1 MTIMKTKSDIIIKV
15 LSLGIGLAV
24 GIVLIAK
31 VFFEL
36 SYDSFYKDIDRVYNI
51 NTWISMQGNEKD
63 YGQVSGAVAVGF
75 MEEVPGVEAGT
86 RTTYVFNG
94 DTYLDEEG
102 NKLKATLVCADTCF
116 FKVFDRPILAGD
128 PVKALGKWGSVMV
141 SRSFA
146 EKIADQVG
154 NDGSVTPDQVGN
166 DGNVTPDQVGNDG
179 SVTPDQVG
187 NDGSVTPDQVGND
200 GSVTPDLIGGLS
212 SIIGK
217 QLANED
223 MPGLKMTIEGVFED
237 FPKNGSLSY
246 DILLSMDTYGKQSTD
261 NWNGNDRYKG
271 YVKLMPGVDPNT
283 LADAIRKMQEAH
295 QPLEQIEAQGTSF
308 KYFLKSFS
316 KMHTSAPEV
325 RQQVVLLSIVAALLI
340 LISLLNYILIVISSM
355 VKRSKEVG
363 VRKCYGA
370 EGKHIYGML
379 TKEALLHIVLSL
391 VLAAIIIFAG
401 RSIVE
406 NLLGVPFTTLLVP
419 QSMVAIGAVI
429 LFVLI
434 ISIVVPAELYQRI
447 PVYAALKNYTENSRN
462 WKLGLLGVQVLIN
475 VFLVVMMLVIGRQY
489 QVVTHADTG
498 YDYDNLYYI
507 SLFDGNRQAVTRAV
521 RALESLP
528 EVSGVATAY
537 NLPFNGSNGDNVY
550 LPDDDR
556 ELFNIAD
563 QYECSDGFYELMG
576 IEFLEGR
583 APRDSSEIVVDE
595 KFVKKMAEFTDWS
608 DGAVGKQVFITGHDR
623 SRDSQRSYF
632 TISGVYKSYII
643 GNLTGVD
650 QRPSALFYGEIG
662 SMSSWMPHVLFK
674 MADQVGHDVMTG
686 SEHNVMTGSDR
697 SSLGKVKAT
706 LEQALEG
713 REINIVSYEEQMRA
727 AYDDSKKMR
736 NTMALGAVFSLLI
749 ALLGLIGFIKD
760 ESLRRSKEMAVRK
773 INGATTRN
781 ILGVFSMDIMKL
793 SIAAAL
799 IACIGAFF
807 VARRWLEQ
815 FAEKVSLNPLY
826 FIGGTLLVLA
836 IVLGVVVLNC
846 LRIARAN
853 PVDSLKNE

>member
-1 MTIMKTKSDIIIKV
+1 MKHNSDILIKV

-36 SYDSFYKDIDRVYNI
+36 SYDSFYKDIGRVYNI

-94 DTYLDEEG
+94 DTYLDEDG
-102 NKLKATLVCADTCF
+102 NKLSATLVCADTCF

-128 PVKALGKWGSVMV
+128 PAKALGNWGSVMV

-146 EKIADQVG
+146 EKILRSAQD
-154 NDGSVTPDQVGN
+154 DISSV
-166 DGNVTPDQVGNDG
+166 
-179 SVTPDQVG
+179 
-187 NDGSVTPDQVGND
+187 
-200 GSVTPDLIGGLS
+200 
-212 SIIGK
+212 IGK
-217 QLANED
+217 QIANED
-223 MPGLKMTIEGVFED
+223 MDGLKMTVEGVFED
-237 FPKNGSLSY
+237 FPENGSLDY
-246 DILLSMDTYGKQSTD
+246 DILLSMETYGKQSTD

-283 LADAIRKMQEAH
+283 LSDAIRKMQEAH
-295 QPLEQIEAQGTSF
+295 QPLAQIEAQGTSL
-308 KYFLKSFS
+308 KYFLKPFS

-325 RQQVVLLSIVAALLI
+325 RQQVVLLSIVAVLLI

-391 VLAAIIIFAG
+391 ALAAIIIFAG

-406 NLLGVPFTTLLVP
+406 NLIGVPFTTLLVP
-419 QSMVAIGAVI
+419 QSLVAIGAVI

-462 WKLGLLGVQVLIN
+462 WKLSLLGVQVLVN
-475 VFLVVMMLVIGRQY
+475 VFLVVMMLIIGRQY
-489 QVVTHADTG
+489 QKVLHADTG
-498 YDYDNLYYI
+498 YDYDNLCYV
-507 SLFDGNRQAVTRAV
+507 SLFDGDRQAVTRAV
-521 RALESLP
+521 SALEGLP

-537 NLPFNGSNGDNVY
+537 NLPFQGSNGDNVY
-550 LPDDDR
+550 LPDDNRD
-556 ELFNIAD
+556 LFNIAD
-563 QYECSDGFYELMG
+563 QYECSDGFYDLMG

-595 KFVKKMAEFTDWS
+595 KFVAKMAEFTDWS
-608 DGAVGKQVFITGHDR
+608 DGAVGKQVFITGHER
-623 SRDSQRSYF
+623 SRDAEQSYF
-632 TISGVYKSYII
+632 TIAGVYKSYII

-650 QRPSALFYGEIG
+650 PRPSALFYGEIG

-674 MADQVGHDVMTG
+674 VQPA
-686 SEHNVMTGSDR
+686 SLDR
-697 SSLGKVKAT
+697 VKEALGK
-706 LEQALEG
+706 ALEG
-713 REINIVSYEEQMRA
+713 REINIISYEEQMRA
-727 AYDDSKKMR
+727 AYDDSRKMR
-736 NTMALGAVFSLLI
+736 NTMAIGSVFSLLI

-773 INGATTRN
+773 INGATTRD
-781 ILGVFSMDIMKL
+781 ILGVFATDIMKL
-793 SIAAAL
+793 SAVMAV
-799 IACIGAFF
+799 IACVAAYF
-807 VARRWLEQ
+807 VAHKWLEQ

-826 FIGGTLLVLA
+826 FIGGAALVLT

-853 PVDSLKNE
+853 PVESLKNE

>member
-1 MTIMKTKSDIIIKV
+1 MKTKSDILIKV

-36 SYDSFYKDIDRVYNI
+36 SYDSFYKDIDRVYTI

-94 DTYLDEEG
+94 DIYLDEDG
-102 NKLKATLVCADTCF
+102 NKLSGTLVCADTCF

-128 PVKALGKWGSVMV
+128 PVKVLDKWGSVMV
-141 SRSFA
+141 NQSFA
-146 EKIADQVG
+146 EKM
-154 NDGSVTPDQVGN
+154 
-166 DGNVTPDQVGNDG
+166 
-179 SVTPDQVG
+179 
-187 NDGSVTPDQVGND
+187 
-200 GSVTPDLIGGLS
+200 GGVQEC
-212 SIIGK
+212 IGK
-217 QLANED
+217 QIANAD
-223 MPGLKMTIEGVFED
+223 MDGLKLTIDGVFED
-237 FPKNGSLSY
+237 FPKNGSLDY

-283 LADAIRKMQEAH
+283 LTDAIRKMQEAH
-295 QPLEQIEAQGTSF
+295 QPLEQIEAQGSTF
-308 KYFLKSFS
+308 RYFLKSFS
-316 KMHTSAPEV
+316 KMHTSDPQI
-325 RQQVVLLSIVAALLI
+325 RQQIILLSIVAALLI
-340 LISLLNYILIVISSM
+340 LISLLNYILIVISSL

-379 TKEALLHIVLSL
+379 TQEASIHILLSL
-391 VLAAIIIFAG
+391 VLAAVIIFAG
-401 RSIVE
+401 CSTVE
-406 NLLGVPFTTLLVP
+406 NLLGVPFRTLLVP
-419 QSMVAIGAVI
+419 QSIVAIVAVI
-429 LFVLI
+429 LLVLI

-462 WKLGLLGVQVLIN
+462 WKLGLLGIQVLIN
-475 VFLVVMMLVIGRQY
+475 VFLVVMMLIIGRQY
-489 QVVTHADTG
+489 QKVSHADTG

-507 SLFDGNRQAVTRAV
+507 SLFDGDRQAVTRAV
-521 RALESLP
+521 GVLESLP
-528 EVSGVATAY
+528 EVTGVGAAY
-537 NLPFNGSNGDNVY
+537 NLPFQGSNGDNVY

-563 QYECSDGFYELMG
+563 QYECSEGFYDLMG

-595 KFVKKMAEFTDWS
+595 KFVKKIAEFTDWS

-623 SRDSQRSYF
+623 SRDSERSYF
-632 TISGVYKSYII
+632 TISGVYKSYLI

-650 QRPSALFYGEIG
+650 PRPSALFYGEIG
-662 SMSSWMPHVLFK
+662 SMSSWMPHILFK
-674 MADQVGHDVMTG
+674 VRP
-686 SEHNVMTGSDR
+686 E
-697 SSLGKVKAT
+697 
-706 LEQALEG
+706 ALEKVHG
-713 REINIVSYEEQMRA
+713 ALNEALPDKEIIIVSYEEEMRA
-727 AYDDSKKMR
+727 AYANSKKMR

-773 INGATTRN
+773 INGATTQD
-781 ILGVFSMDIMKL
+781 ILGSFAQDIMKL
-793 SIAAAL
+793 STVMAI
-799 IACIGAFF
+799 IACIAVFF
-807 VARRWLEQ
+807 VAHKWLEQ
-815 FAEKVSLNPLY
+815 FAEKISLNPLY
-826 FIGGTLLVLA
+826 FFSGAALVLL

-846 LRIARAN
+846 LNIARAN
-853 PVDSLKNE
+853 PVESLKNE

>member
-1 MTIMKTKSDIIIKV
+1 MIKV
-15 LSLGIGLAV
+15 LSLGVGLAV

-86 RTTYVFNG
+86 RTTFVFNG
-94 DTYLDEEG
+94 DTYMDEDG
-102 NKLKATLVCADTCF
+102 NKLKGTLVCADTCF
-116 FKVFDRPILAGD
+116 FQVFDRPILAGD

-146 EKIADQVG
+146 EKILRSAQDDKGAIHDDKGVILSETK
-154 NDGSVTPDQVGN
+154 NLSDV
-166 DGNVTPDQVGNDG
+166 
-179 SVTPDQVG
+179 
-187 NDGSVTPDQVGND
+187 
-200 GSVTPDLIGGLS
+200 IGYM
-212 SIIGK
+212 I
-217 QLANED
+217 ANED
-223 MPGLKMTIEGVFED
+223 MADLKLTIEGVFED
-237 FPKNGSLSY
+237 FPKNGTLDY

-261 NWNGNDRYKG
+261 NWLGNDRYKG
-271 YVKLMPGVDPNT
+271 YVKLMPGVDPAT
-283 LADAIRKMQEAH
+283 LTDAIRKMQEAH
-295 QPLEQIEAQGTSF
+295 QPLEQIEAQGTSLR
-308 KYFLKSFS
+308 YFLKPFS
-316 KMHTSAPEV
+316 KMHTSDPEV
-325 RQQVVLLSIVAALLI
+325 KSQVVLLSIVAALLI

-379 TKEALLHIVLSL
+379 TKEASLHILLSL
-391 VLAAIIIFAG
+391 ALAAVIIFAG

-406 NLLGVPFTTLLVP
+406 NLLGVPFTAMLVP
-419 QSMVAIGAVI
+419 QSIVAIVVV
-429 LFVLI
+429 LVVVLI

-475 VFLVVMMLVIGRQY
+475 VFLVVMMLIIGRQY
-489 QVVTHADTG
+489 QKVSHADTG

-507 SLFDGNRQAVTRAV
+507 SIFDGDRQAITRAV

-537 NLPFNGSNGDNVY
+537 NLPFQGSNGDNVY

-563 QYECSDGFYELMG
+563 QYECSDGFYDLMG
-576 IEFLEGR
+576 IDFLEGR

-595 KFVKKMAEFTDWS
+595 KFVKKMSEFAEWS

-623 SRDSQRSYF
+623 ARNYERSYF

-674 MADQVGHDVMTG
+674 LDSSVDSGSLRMTK
-686 SEHNVMTGSDR
+686 E
-697 SSLGKVKAT
+697 A
-706 LEQALEG
+706 LEKALEG
-713 REINIVSYEEQMRA
+713 REINIYSYEEQMRA
-727 AYDDSKKMR
+727 AYDGSKKMR
-736 NTMALGAVFSLLI
+736 NTMALGSVFSLLI

-773 INGATTRN
+773 INGATTQD
-781 ILGVFSMDIMKL
+781 ILGIFAMDIMKL
-793 SIAAAL
+793 SAVMAV
-799 IACIGAFF
+799 IACVGAFF
-807 VARRWLEQ
+807 VAHKWLEQ

-826 FIGGTLLVLA
+826 FIGGAMLVLL

-846 LRIARAN
+846 LRIASAN
-853 PVDSLKNE
+853 PVESLKNE

>member
-1 MTIMKTKSDIIIKV
+1 MFKYYGTADVADKGKYDCVKEMRRQSDILIKI
-15 LSLGIGLAV
+15 LSLGMGLAV

-36 SYDSFYKDIDRVYNI
+36 SYDSFYKDIDRVYTI
-51 NTWISMQGNEKD
+51 NTWISRLGDEKD
-63 YGQVSGAVAVGF
+63 FGQVSGAVAVGF

-86 RTTYVFNG
+86 RTTFVFNG
-94 DTYLDEEG
+94 DTYMDEDG
-102 NKLKATLVCADTCF
+102 NKLKGTLVCADTCF
-116 FKVFDRPILAGD
+116 FQVFDRPILAGD

-146 EKIADQVG
+146 EKILRSAQDDISTV
-154 NDGSVTPDQVGN
+154 
-166 DGNVTPDQVGNDG
+166 
-179 SVTPDQVG
+179 
-187 NDGSVTPDQVGND
+187 
-200 GSVTPDLIGGLS
+200 
-212 SIIGK
+212 IGK
-217 QLANED
+217 QIYNED
-223 MPGLKMTIEGVFED
+223 MPDLKLTIEGVFED
-237 FPKNGSLSY
+237 FPKNGTLDY

-261 NWNGNDRYKG
+261 NWLGNDRYKG
-271 YVKLMPGVDPNT
+271 YVKLMPGVDPAT
-283 LADAIRKMQEAH
+283 LTDAIRKMQEAH
-295 QPLEQIEAQGTSF
+295 QPLEQIEAQGTSLR
-308 KYFLKSFS
+308 YFLKPFS
-316 KMHTSAPEV
+316 KMHTSDPEV
-325 RQQVVLLSIVAALLI
+325 KSQVVLLSIVAALLI

-379 TKEALLHIVLSL
+379 TKEASLHIFLSL
-391 VLAAIIIFAG
+391 ALAAIIIFAG

-419 QSMVAIGAVI
+419 QSILAITAV
-429 LFVLI
+429 LVFVLI

-475 VFLVVMMLVIGRQY
+475 VFLVVMMLIIGRQY
-489 QVVTHADTG
+489 QKISHADTG

-507 SLFDGNRQAVTRAV
+507 SIFDGDRQAITRAV
-521 RALESLP
+521 RTLESLP

-537 NLPFNGSNGDNVY
+537 NLPFQGSNGDNVY

-563 QYECSDGFYELMG
+563 QYECSDGFYDLMG
-576 IEFLEGR
+576 IDFLEGR

-595 KFVKKMAEFTDWS
+595 KFVKKMAEFADWS

-623 SRDSQRSYF
+623 SRDSQRRYF

-674 MADQVGHDVMTG
+674 LRDSST
-686 SEHNVMTGSDR
+686 
-697 SSLGKVKAT
+697 SLGMAKEA
-706 LEQALEG
+706 LESALEG
-713 REINIVSYEEQMRA
+713 REINIFSYEEQMRA
-727 AYDDSKKMR
+727 LYDDSKKMR
-736 NTMALGAVFSLLI
+736 DTMALGSVFSLLI

-773 INGATTRN
+773 INGATTQD
-781 ILGVFSMDIMKL
+781 ILGIFAMDIMKL
-793 SIAAAL
+793 SAVMAV
-799 IACIGAFF
+799 IACVGAFF

-815 FAEKVSLNPLY
+815 FAEKVPLNPLY
-826 FIGGTLLVLA
+826 FICGAVLVLL

-846 LRIARAN
+846 LRIASAN
-853 PVDSLKNE
+853 PVESLKNE